1 MFNKYRKK
9 KAHCQASDSYV
20 FYFVYSMNSI
30 TYSFMKLLPKNAVSR
45 AFGAFSRAKIPVFS
59 RLFMHWFAKH
69 YKINLEESEIPKDGF
84 ANIHELFTR
93 KLKPDARPIEDNAE
107 VICPVDGKLSAFG
120 MLTNDNP
127 EYMQA
132 KGKFYSLESLVRS
145 KELAQKFNGGI
156 WATIYLSPYN
166 YHRIHSPVS
175 GNVVAAYYCPG
186 VLWPV
191 NTGSVERIEGLFSIN
206 ERLITHITTYDGGE
220 VLLVKVGATNVGR
233 IAVDY
238 KKDWFTNSM
247 PPPASRRAIFTRWEA
262 EQTYSYSKGQEIAR
276 FEMGSTVI
284 LVCNRIILNR
294 TKEIFAE
301 LEGKDVAMGQR
312 LMV

>member
-1 MFNKYRKK
+1 
-9 KAHCQASDSYV
+9 
-20 FYFVYSMNSI
+20 MNPI
-30 TYSFMKLLPKNAVSR
+30 TYAFLKLLPKNAVSR
-45 AFGAFSRAKIPVFS
+45 AFGGFSRAKIPLVS
-59 RLFMHWFAKH
+59 RFFMNWFAKH
-69 YKINLEESEIPKDGF
+69 YKINLKESEIPENGF

-93 KLKPDARPIEDNAE
+93 ILKKDARIIEDNAE
-107 VICPVDGKLSAFG
+107 VVCPVDGVLTAFG
-120 MLTNDNP
+120 LLTGEHP

-132 KGKFYSLESLVRS
+132 KGKFYSLESLLRN
-145 KELAQKFNGGI
+145 KELAKRFSGGI

-175 GNVVAAYYCPG
+175 GNVIAAYYCPG
-186 VLWPV
+186 MLWPV
-191 NTGSVERIEGLFSIN
+191 NAGSVERIEGLFSIN
-206 ERLITHITTYDGGE
+206 ERLITQINTYDGGE

-247 PPPASRRAIFTRWEA
+247 PPPASRKALFTKWEP
-262 EQTYSYSKGQEIAR
+262 EQTYAYTKGQEIAR

-284 LVCNRIILNR
+284 LVCNRTVLQR
-294 TKEIFAE
+294 TKHLFTQ
-301 LEGKDVAMGQR
+301 LEGKKVLMGQA